1 MAVAITDCL
10 KANVENTLPEAIFE
24 KLALSRANLAF
35 TLLQRLLMAK
45 SSHPDVMQ
53 ILPVAWDTLRSYNAN
68 EESALEGDG
77 AQYYRV
83 LLKILYLALE
93 VHTISTSSPDSN
105 FSQVNT
111 TKTSTTHTS
120 SVSIALEII
129 STIVANGFRSL
140 TIILHENSHL
150 IYPSDFSLLTAILR
164 SALRVPDVTSNT
176 TDLLNSFLDS
186 QTARCAS
193 TLLSWSDQLATA
205 GDPIYGELSIL
216 FLLEMSSVAAL
227 AESLAVEG
235 ILAHILTT
243 NLVRVLQSRDFGPFN
258 QPTRLYSIWSRG
270 ILPLL
275 LNLLHAIG
283 PPLAAE
289 VAAAL
294 NTFPHQLDRAET
306 IFTST
311 SIPSTSDPNRGQIT
325 LGSASEAVTLSLI
338 SSILQTFREAGSSA
352 GIVSSAVEEVKWDR
366 TQVKEEADACLQ
378 RRGAL
383 RERIVPTNE
392 REEAWSKAKPEIE
405 SSAAENR
412 LEEKV
417 VEEMRTV
424 IGILNGKNE

>member
-10 KANVENTLPEAIFE
+10 KTNVENQLPDTIFE

-35 TLLQRLLMAK
+35 TLLQRLLVAK
-45 SSHPDVMQ
+45 STHPDVMS
-53 ILPVAWDTLRSYNAN
+53 ILPVAWNTLRSYDSN

-93 VHTISTSSPDSN
+93 VHTISTSLADLDAPPN
-105 FSQVNT
+105 
-111 TKTSTTHTS
+111 KTPKSSTTHES
-120 SVSIALEII
+120 ASHIALEII
-129 STIVANGFRSL
+129 STTVATGFRSL
-140 TIILHENSHL
+140 IIILHDNSHL
-150 IYPSDFSLLTAILR
+150 IYPSDFTILTAILR

-176 TDLLNSFLDS
+176 TDLLNSFSES

-205 GDPIYGELSIL
+205 GDPIYGELSVL
-216 FLLEMSSVAAL
+216 FLLEMSSVSIL
-227 AESLAVEG
+227 AETLAVEG
-235 ILAHILTT
+235 ILSQILST
-243 NLVRVLQSRDFGPFN
+243 NLVRLLQSRDFGPFS
-258 QPTRLYSIWSRG
+258 QPMRMYSIWTRG

-275 LNLLHAIG
+275 LNLLHAVG

-289 VAAAL
+289 IAATL
-294 NTFPHQLDRAET
+294 NAFPHQLDRAGT
-306 IFTST
+306 VFTST
-311 SIPSTSDPNRGQIT
+311 PISLAGDPNRGQIT

-338 SSILQTFREAGSSA
+338 TSILRTFREAGSSA
-352 GIVSSAVEEVKWDR
+352 GIVSTSVEEIKWDR
-366 TQVKEEADACLQ
+366 TQVKEEAEACLQ

-392 REEAWSKAKPEIE
+392 REESWSKAKPESE
-405 SSAAENR
+405 SSGAENR
-412 LEEKV
+412 LEEKA

-424 IGILNGKNE
+424 IGILNGNNE